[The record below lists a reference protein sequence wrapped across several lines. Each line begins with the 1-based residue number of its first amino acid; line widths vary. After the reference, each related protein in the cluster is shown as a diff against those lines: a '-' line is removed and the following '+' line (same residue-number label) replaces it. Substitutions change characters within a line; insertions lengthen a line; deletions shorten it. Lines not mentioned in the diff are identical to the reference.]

1 MTKEEELK
9 QAVATRNAK
18 RKAKGDE
25 LPKIINEFLGNTLAR
40 AIAQDEPLVS
50 VVFKRESVSEELWD
64 EIFEYGTKNSYG
76 KYRKN
81 MLDLVVDDVYKPYL
95 SDYSMSI
102 DHLKSDNVP
111 VRVSFYINKD

>member
-40 AIAQDEPLVS
+40 AIAQDALEINLS
-50 VVFKRESVSEELWD
+50 IARENVPDTVWD
-64 EIFEYGTKNSYG
+64 ELNTYGIKTSYG
-76 KYRKN
+76 HYRKN
-81 MLDLVVDDVYKPYL
+81 LVDLIVDDVYKPYL
-95 SDYSMSI
+95 VGYIMHVG
-102 DHLKSDNVP
+102 HLNSADRP
-111 VRVSFYINKD
+111 IRVTFYLNQD